1 MGLTGSLL
9 IGQSALAAS
18 QVALQVTGN
27 NIANAATPGYSRQRV
42 GLLPT
47 RGAAI
52 SQQNFLGRG
61 VQIGEIKRLV
71 EPSVLARL
79 RSSVAQEQAAAISF
93 NVLSQLESITA
104 ELSDNDLSSHMQEFF
119 DAFSELANTPGQTGA
134 KALAVEQ
141 GASLASFIKS
151 MRKSL
156 DQERIFVE
164 QQLASSV
171 QAANDILASVAEIN
185 KTIINAEGGGGEDGN
200 LRDQRDLLLDELSK
214 FMEITVI
221 DHDSGAVD
229 VLVNSQP
236 VILGGESRGIELR
249 ETPTATGTLI
259 ELVTTYPEEEV
270 ITIESGSIGGLL
282 ENRNSAVNDTIADL
296 DEVTANLIFEVNKL
310 HSVGRPTKPLTSL
323 ISERFFS
330 ATDQPLALNDP
341 ANETMAGLPFAP
353 KNGSFTV
360 RMFDQNGKEAQTVIP
375 IDLDGIDAAGA
386 FSFADDTSLDDIAA
400 ALDAIPNLNASIN
413 ADGRLNITT
422 DTGFEVA
429 FADDSSGVLAALG
442 VNTYFKGQDATD
454 VGVRQ
459 ELIDQPSLLAVGFE
473 PGANQIAIAIT
484 KLQNEP
490 VDALGGES
498 IKESWSR
505 RVEQNAVR
513 TAAAASEY
521 TSLGT
526 VRASIESQRAA
537 ISGVSLDEESVNL
550 ITYQQQYQGAAR
562 FISVVNELTQTLL
575 TLV

>member
-27 NIANAATPGYSRQRV
+27 NIANAATPGYSRQRI

-47 RGAAI
+47 RGAAF
-52 SQQNFLGRG
+52 SQANFLGRG
-61 VQIGEIKRLV
+61 VQVGEIKRLV

-79 RSSVAQEQAAAISF
+79 RSSLAQEQSAAISY

-104 ELSDNDLSSHMQEFF
+104 ELSDNDLSSHLQEFF

-171 QAANDILASVAEIN
+171 NAANDLLSSIAEIN
-185 KTIINAEGGGGEDGN
+185 QTIINNEAGDGEDGN
-200 LRDQRDLLLDELSK
+200 LRDQRDVLLDQLANY
-214 FMEITVI
+214 MEITVI

-236 VILGGESRGIELR
+236 VILGGESRGLELR
-249 ETPTATGTLI
+249 ETPSSSGTII
-259 ELVTTYPEEEV
+259 ELITTYPEEEV
-270 ITIESGSIGGLL
+270 ITVESGSIGGLL

-310 HSVGRPTKPLTSL
+310 HSVGRPSKPITSLTS
-323 ISERFFS
+323 ERAFS
-330 ATDQPLALNDP
+330 AADQLLALNDP
-341 ANETMAGLPFAP
+341 TNETMGELPFAP
-353 KNGSFTV
+353 TNGSFTV
-360 RMFDQNGKEAQTVIP
+360 RMFDQNGKESQVVIP
-375 IDLDGIDAAGA
+375 IDLDGIDATGA
-386 FSFADDTSLDDIAA
+386 YSFADDTTITDIAA

-413 ADGRLNITT
+413 ADGTLAITT

-429 FADDSSGVLAALG
+429 FAEDSSGVLAALG
-442 VNTYFKGQDATD
+442 VNSYFKGQDGTD
-454 VGVRQ
+454 IGVRQ
-459 ELIDQPSLLAVGFE
+459 ELIDQPALLAVGFE
-473 PGANQIAIAIT
+473 PDSNQIAIAIT
-484 KLQNEP
+484 NLQNDP
-490 VDALGGES
+490 VEALGGES

-513 TAAAASEY
+513 TAAAGAELS
-521 TSLGT
+521 SLET

-537 ISGVSLDEESVNL
+537 ISGVSLDEESINL